1 MNYDLFIKLFE
12 ILQSYESAFC
22 EQRKKIMTLFQ
33 QFSSKSCFFRH
44 YGEYLC
50 T

>member
-22 EQRKKIMTLFQ
+22 EQRKKIMTLFNN
-33 QFSSKSCFFRH
+33 FPPNHVFRH

-50 T
+50 M